1 MRIFNLLILLAF
13 LRSISF
19 AQDKNMPVIL
29 VSTDTK
35 LTYQNTSEIAVIPG
49 SIMNKNGTLKISPNG
64 RAILYHNNIFVE
76 VTADKSPV
84 DLSKLFDDEDLSIT
98 RTEQDFG
105 AKMSNAVYSASQSK
119 IKMKNQ
125 DALVSGW
132 GSGGI
137 GDKTGAGKDGWGS
150 GGIGDK
156 TGAGKD
162 GWGSGGIG
170 DKTGAGK
177 DGWGTGGIGDK
188 TGAGKDGWGTGGI
201 GDKTGAGKDGWGQK
215 DIKTR
220 SACPGGKYIEGLNK
234 VSWEPIKGTKKY
246 TFVIEDMDHNLV
258 FTTEVNGTEY
268 TFDSNVCKL
277 TPGTKYAWYVHHP
290 TKKKVSTPI
299 FFVLEEKASE
309 EKAIA
314 KLKSGEIYQNAN
326 NTVKLLMEAHQM
338 EENKFF
344 LSAQTKYQKAIEIE
358 PNNSLAKM
366 MLSFFCFNMNEI
378 ESAKNALK

>member
-125 DALVSGW
+125 DALVS
-132 GSGGI
+132 
-137 GDKTGAGKDGWGS
+137 GWGS